1 MRHRFLQGRIPAPFR
16 SKPSSGSIVN
26 LKEAREQ
33 NVKLPQTV
41 PLRADEFIE

>member
-1 MRHRFLQGRIPAPFR
+1 
-16 SKPSSGSIVN
+16 VN